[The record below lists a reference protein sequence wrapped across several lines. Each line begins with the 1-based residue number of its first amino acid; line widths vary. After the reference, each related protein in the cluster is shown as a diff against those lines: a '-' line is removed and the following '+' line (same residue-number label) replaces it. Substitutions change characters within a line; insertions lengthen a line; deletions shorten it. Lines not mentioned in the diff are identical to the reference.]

1 MVPWKATALK
11 RWTVTDRRWRMNP
24 VSRVSPDIF
33 VRRRPISEMK
43 SRPSLLRGP
52 RGSRATGTKAYLL
65 CRSAYLVCILV
76 AANSAA
82 LPASVA
88 VSGMYDAAT
97 VSTTVAS
104 PIKVRP
110 LPHVIRV
117 WPSGLLPSDLVR
129 PDGSLTAGGA
139 GSVEAA
145 VDDIVDGAVSSLT
158 SKPQMT
164 GESI

>member
-52 RGSRATGTKAYLL
+52 RVSRATGTKVYLL
-65 CRSAYLVCILV
+65 CRSAYLACFLV

-88 VSGMYDAAT
+88 VSGMYEAAT

-104 PIKVRP
+104 QIKGRP
-110 LPHVIRV
+110 LPHGIRPPPV
-117 WPSGLLPSDLVR
+117 RSGEARRLLNR
-129 PDGSLTAGGA
+129 RGA

-145 VDDIVDGAVSSLT
+145 VDDIVDGR
-158 SKPQMT
+158 
-164 GESI
+164 ESCGRFASG